1 MRRIFIAVALLCATS
16 FSAQAHP
23 GHDVRKKQPTAQGR
37 IVTAQGTALAG
48 ALAQFKGPTDKPVG
62 VSVKDAANIELG
74 SEIAGIGKRQM
85 RARVFTIAAGGSV
98 PVHPH
103 NDRPGHAYILSG
115 EITEYRNDAPQPI
128 IRKPGDVAVEK
139 EGVLH
144 AWFNHTSGPVEVLVV
159 DIFNP

>member
-1 MRRIFIAVALLCATS
+1 MKAAILGLSLFIGMTMGAV
-16 FSAQAHP
+16 AHP
-23 GHDVRKKQPTAQGR
+23 GHDVRGKKADGQGR
-37 IVTAQGTALAG
+37 ITVVQGTALAG
-48 ALAQFKGPTDKPVG
+48 ALAMFKGPMDKPVG
-62 VSVKDAANIELG
+62 VSVKDAANIDLG
-74 SEIAGIGKRQM
+74 SEIAGMGKRQM
-85 RARVFTIAAGGSV
+85 RARVFTIAPGGSV
-98 PVHPH
+98 PIHPH

-115 EITEYRNDAPQPI
+115 EITEFRNDAPQPI